1 MNATLRT
8 VTAASVLVAVI
19 TLAGAS
25 PAQAGGTISDVT
37 LSTLSGPPG
46 TAIIIES
53 TCVFQGHP
61 VPEVRASL
69 LGESEDGFGAAPAGP
84 TGMSR
89 YQLVVPAD
97 APPGEYLLWVYCAYA
112 APEEFTF
119 TVTDEPPL
127 TPPPPLLVF
136 SVSPTS
142 APPGS
147 EVVVSIDCR
156 DVDGVPGTRAEVEFR
171 TFEAPP
177 LVVETALDTAGTARP
192 VIVVPDVRR
201 PFAHALVV
209 KCYAG
214 EYGIAMVGT
223 RYEVTEPAPTT
234 TTTSQPLPAI
244 TSPRFTG

>member
-61 VPEVRASL
+61 VSEVRAFLHVGGLS
-69 LGESEDGFGAAPAGP
+69 AAEAPG
-84 TGMSR
+84 GVQGVSR
-89 YQLVVPAD
+89 YQLIVPVD
-97 APPGEYLLWVYCAYA
+97 AAPGDTLLRIYCAQT
-112 APEEFTF
+112 EEFTF
-119 TVTDEPPL
+119 TVTDEPPV

-201 PFAHALVV
+201 PFRHEIAVR
-209 KCYAG
+209 CYTG
-214 EYGIAMVGT
+214 EVGVAT
-223 RYEVTEPAPTT
+223 EHTSFEVTESAPTT